1 PLPYAPSWPAPEV
14 VAARLNR
21 LFELITPP
29 GANAGQEYT
38 AEQVSQE
45 LAAKGEDV
53 PAHVI
58 QDARDGK
65 ATPPPSTIQ
74 ALAKFFDMPA
84 TYFYDDNVATAMDKD
99 LETLALLRDHN
110 IRNIAMR
117 AAGLSDASLKP
128 IVDLIENTRRLEG
141 LPPTDDS
148 D

>member
-1 PLPYAPSWPAPEV
+1 M
-14 VAARLNR
+14 
-21 LFELITPP
+21 
-29 GANAGQEYT
+29 
-38 AEQVSQE
+38 
-45 LAAKGEDV
+45 